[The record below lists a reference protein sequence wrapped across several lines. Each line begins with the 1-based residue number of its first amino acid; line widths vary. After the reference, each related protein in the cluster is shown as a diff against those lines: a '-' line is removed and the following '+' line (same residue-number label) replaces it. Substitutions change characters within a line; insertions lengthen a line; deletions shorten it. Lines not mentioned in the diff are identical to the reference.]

1 MIWAMEVI
9 FKIPPISY
17 KLKGLLMKIGIY
29 WKLDYSIIFLWKML
43 KYDLKTIFVG
53 AMASLA
59 HGTTGHPKG
68 VQTLIKFMLV
78 QALTYITLVLTNKS
92 WVSLC

>member
-1 MIWAMEVI
+1 MIDSIESI
-9 FKIPPISY
+9 FKVPPISY
-17 KLKGLLMKIGIY
+17 KLKGLLMKNRDL
-29 WKLDYSIIFLWKML
+29 WKLGYSIIFLWKML

-78 QALTYITLVLTNKS
+78 QALTYITLV
-92 WVSLC
+92 CYQ